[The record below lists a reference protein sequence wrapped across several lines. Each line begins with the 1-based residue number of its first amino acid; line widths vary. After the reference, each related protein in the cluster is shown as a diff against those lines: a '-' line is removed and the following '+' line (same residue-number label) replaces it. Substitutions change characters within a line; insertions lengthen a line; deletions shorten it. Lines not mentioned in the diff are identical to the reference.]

1 MARSMLSAGM
11 LFWRAVVTAVR
22 SRGFALRS
30 PPPRRAATVI
40 SLMNLVN
47 CLPRRA
53 SLSAFLCL
61 IELHLEW
68 PDMARPAVTTSP
80 TASKSRKPRRTRYC
94 ARGPGVDNAPGC
106 GAGRVGGWRSGSAA
120 ALAAPAA
127 APPAP
132 TPARPSPT
140 APREGPTGAYT
151 VEVAALSDP
160 GRAEHLRH
168 VLAYRFPDAFVTPL
182 AGTSG
187 HYYRVRIGPY
197 PLRTAAL
204 EHAQRVVRLGYP
216 AIIVDERA
224 P

>member
-68 PDMARPAVTTSP
+68 PDMARCPAVTTSP

-94 ARGPGVDNAPGC
+94 ARGPGIDNAPGC
-106 GAGRVGGWRSGSAA
+106 GAGRVGGWRSGSW
-120 ALAAPAA
+120 APRA
-127 APPAP
+127 APPR
-132 TPARPSPT
+132 ARPSPP
-140 APREGPTGAYT
+140 APRDVLTGSYT

-160 GRAEHLRH
+160 DKAEHLRR

>member
-68 PDMARPAVTTSP
+68 PDMARALQLPQA
-80 TASKSRKPRRTRYC
+80 PRRVNHESQGERGI
-94 ARGPGVDNAPGC
+94 ARAVRASIMRRD
-106 GAGRVGGWRSGSAA
+106 AGRDAWVGGALARRRRGLRRRARAGADHQRRAGGRRLLVRSG
-120 ALAAPAA
+120 LPRQ
-127 APPAP
+127 PHRQRRDL
-132 TPARPSPT
+132 RP
-140 APREGPTGAYT
+140 
-151 VEVAALSDP
+151 V
-160 GRAEHLRH
+160 RA
-168 VLAYRFPDAFVTPL
+168 
-182 AGTSG
+182 
-187 HYYRVRIGPY
+187 
-197 PLRTAAL
+197 
-204 EHAQRVVRLGYP
+204 
-216 AIIVDERA
+216 
-224 P
+224 